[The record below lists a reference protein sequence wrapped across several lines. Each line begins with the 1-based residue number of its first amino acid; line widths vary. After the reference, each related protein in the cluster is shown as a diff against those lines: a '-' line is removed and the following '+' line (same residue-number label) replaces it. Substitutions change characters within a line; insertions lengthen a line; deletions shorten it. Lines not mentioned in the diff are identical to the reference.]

1 MIELKNDDKHLLLT
15 FTHSKFNNSKLNIN
29 MSGQKLNIESK
40 ITLLGAGP
48 GDPDLLT
55 LKGVK
60 ALQTADVVLYDALT
74 NEALLEHAPA
84 EAIKVYV
91 GKRSGE
97 HSYPQDTIN
106 KLMIDYALNYGHVVR
121 LKGGD
126 PFVFGRGYEELDYAA
141 SYSIPVSVIPGI
153 SSSIGVPGL
162 QQIPV
167 THRGMS
173 ESFWVITG
181 TTTSGEV
188 SEDIY
193 QAAQSKATVLVLMG
207 LKKLSK
213 IVEIFKAAGKHHL
226 PTAVVQNGSA
236 KDEKLVVGVVET
248 IESLV
253 QQENIK
259 APALLIFGEVVSL
272 HPSFKKLIK
281 QYASIA

>member
-1 MIELKNDDKHLLLT
+1 MVNQHK
-15 FTHSKFNNSKLNIN
+15 
-29 MSGQKLNIESK
+29 ESK

-60 ALQTADVVLYDALT
+60 ALQAADVVLYDALT

-97 HSYPQDTIN
+97 HSYPQETIN

-141 SYSIPVSVIPGI
+141 SYSIPVDVIPGI

-167 THRGMS
+167 THRGLS

-188 SEDIY
+188 SQDIY
-193 QAAQSKATVLVLMG
+193 QAAESNATVLILMG

-213 IVEIFKAAGKHHL
+213 IVEIFKAAGRQNL
-226 PTAVVQNGSA
+226 AAAVVQNGSSE
-236 KDEKLVVGVVET
+236 DEKLVVGVIET

-253 QQENIK
+253 QKENVK

-272 HPSFKKLIK
+272 HPSFKNLVK

>member
-1 MIELKNDDKHLLLT
+1 M
-15 FTHSKFNNSKLNIN
+15 LNQN
-29 MSGQKLNIESK
+29 KESK

-97 HSYPQDTIN
+97 HSYPQETIN

-141 SYSIPVSVIPGI
+141 SYSIPVDVIPGI

-167 THRGMS
+167 THRGLS

-188 SEDIY
+188 SNDIY
-193 QAAQSKATVLVLMG
+193 QAAESNATVLILMG
-207 LKKLSK
+207 LKKLSR
-213 IVEIFKAAGKHHL
+213 IVEIFKAAGKQNL
-226 PTAVVQNGSA
+226 PAAIVQNGSSD
-236 KDEKLVVGVVET
+236 DEKLVVGIVDT
-248 IESLV
+248 IEGLAA
-253 QQENIK
+253 QENVK

-272 HPSFKKLIK
+272 HPSFKNLVK